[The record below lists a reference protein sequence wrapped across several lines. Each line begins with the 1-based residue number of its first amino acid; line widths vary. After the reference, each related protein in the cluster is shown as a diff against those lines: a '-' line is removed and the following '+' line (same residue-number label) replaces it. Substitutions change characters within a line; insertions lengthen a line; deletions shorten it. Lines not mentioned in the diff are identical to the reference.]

1 MENKYIYIDESN
13 ISINTGHSVYCAVFI
28 FFKDKDLLNKQ
39 IVFIEYKLNIKYLHW
54 VDLSWKSR
62 VKFAENIN
70 NLNFTCRFLIYKN
83 PINQES
89 ILEDFISEIVNVD
102 DNILK
107 ILIDGTKN
115 KKYIQK
121 LKKKIKHRGIIFNK
135 LIFIDD
141 KSEALIRLTDF
152 MTGLIR
158 SYTDNRNQHNEYMVN
173 ILKDKI
179 KIPD

>member
-1 MENKYIYIDESN
+1 VSSHVFHSLYVVNKIIVYIDELN
-13 ISINTGHSVYCAVFI
+13 ISINTGHSVYCAIFI
-28 FFKDKDLLNKQ
+28 FYIDKDILSKE
-39 IVFIEYKLNIKYLHW
+39 IVSIEDKLNIKYLHW

-62 VKFAENIN
+62 VNFTEKIN

-102 DNILK
+102 N
-107 ILIDGTKN
+107 
-115 KKYIQK
+115 
-121 LKKKIKHRGIIFNK
+121 
-135 LIFIDD
+135 

-152 MTGLIR
+152 MAGLIR
-158 SYTDNRNQHNEYMVN
+158 SYADNKNQHNEYMVS

-179 KIPD
+179 NS